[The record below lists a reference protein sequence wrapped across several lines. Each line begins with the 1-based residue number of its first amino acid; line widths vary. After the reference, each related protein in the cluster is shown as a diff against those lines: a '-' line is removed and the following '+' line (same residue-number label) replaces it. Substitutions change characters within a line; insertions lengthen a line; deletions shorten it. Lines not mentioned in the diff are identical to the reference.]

1 MVLKMDKTY
10 GIILTFITG
19 LFFLVGG
26 LISKHFKNKE
36 SLNIFSISL
45 SFIIIINLI
54 AIDLFPEIL
63 ELFEGYKAG
72 LKIGIIVISVLIGII
87 LLKVL
92 DMFIP
97 DHHHEHKSNEK
108 NIKEHISHEKHIG
121 VLTVISLILHNIL
134 EGFAIFGMAVNN
146 FKLGLMICISVALH
160 NIPLGTHIFSK
171 LDFKKNKVLIWLLTL
186 SSLIGGII
194 FLIVGDISASILGII
209 TSITLGMLIYIEFFE
224 LLPELI
230 HNIKR
235 KETIFGI
242 GVGIILLAISIFI

>member
-1 MVLKMDKTY
+1 MDKIY
-10 GIILTFITG
+10 GIVLTFITG

-26 LISKHFKNKE
+26 LISKRFKNKE

-45 SFIIIINLI
+45 AFIIIINLI
-54 AIDLFPEIL
+54 AIDLFPEVL
-63 ELFEGYKAG
+63 ELFEGH
-72 LKIGIIVISVLIGII
+72 KIGTKVGIIIISVLIGIV

-97 DHHHEHKSNEK
+97 DHHHEHKNNEE

-171 LDFKKNKVLIWLLTL
+171 LDFKKNKGLIWLLTL

-230 HNIKR
+230 HNFKR
-235 KETIFGI
+235 KETVFGL
-242 GVGIILLAISIFI
+242 GLGIILLAISIFI